1 MRYFFEWLGLDAVIN
16 CLLPVFDF
24 WRTRRR
30 PLLILAVPF
39 FASAIFCWYDCVLEK
54 DWLSSF
60 LNTQINIIAILISF
74 SIASVAIIVS
84 SNSDTVA
91 TLRETKTVDTKRYR
105 DLRGK
110 VLSLFQILLS
120 NITYNIAIEV
130 AYLIFLIIQ
139 SLCQFESKY
148 SIKILIGFDIFFI
161 SHILCVLMTTVYQ
174 LYLIFWKDLTK
185 KNNCGNK

>member
-1 MRYFFEWLGLDAVIN
+1 MKGFIKWLGLNAATN

-24 WRTRRR
+24 WKTRRR
-30 PLLILAVPF
+30 PLLILAIPLL
-39 FASAIFCWYDCVLEK
+39 ASAIFSWSNLLIAPE
-54 DWLSSF
+54 WLSNF
-60 LNTQINIIAILISF
+60 LSTQINIIAILISF

-84 SNSDTVA
+84 SNSDIVA

-105 DLRGK
+105 NLRGE

-130 AYLIFLIIQ
+130 AYLAFLIIQ
-139 SLCQFESKY
+139 SLCQFESKF
-148 SIKILIGFDIFFI
+148 SIKILMGFDIFFI

-174 LYLIFWKDLTK
+174 LYLIFWNDIAKKDSCDK
-185 KNNCGNK
+185 K

>member
-1 MRYFFEWLGLDAVIN
+1 MKIFTEWLGLNAATN
-16 CLLPVFDF
+16 CLLPVLDF

-39 FASAIFCWYDCVLEK
+39 FATAVFCWSNLILEK
-54 DWLSSF
+54 EWLSNFFS
-60 LNTQINIIAILISF
+60 TQINIIAILISF

-84 SNSDTVA
+84 SSSNTVT

-105 DLRGK
+105 DLRGEP
-110 VLSLFQILLS
+110 LSLFQILLS

-130 AYLIFLIIQ
+130 AYLALLIIQ
-139 SLCQFESKY
+139 SLYQFESKF
-148 SIKILIGFDIFFI
+148 SIKIIMAVDIFFI

-174 LYLIFWKDLTK
+174 LYLIFWKDITK
-185 KNNCGNK
+185 KDNCGDK